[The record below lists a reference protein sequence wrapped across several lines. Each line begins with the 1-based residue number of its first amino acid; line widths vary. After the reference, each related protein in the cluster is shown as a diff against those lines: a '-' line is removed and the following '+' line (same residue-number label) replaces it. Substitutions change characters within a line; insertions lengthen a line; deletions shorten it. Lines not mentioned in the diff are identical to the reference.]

1 MQTVWRYGLTSWDCM
16 LQMPSGARI
25 VHFDQRSGEPTIWV
39 LVDPAQS
46 LEYRY
51 FKIVGTG
58 TERDTTGWQYIG
70 TVQFPY
76 AWHLF
81 EGV

>member
-1 MQTVWRYGLTSWDCM
+1 MQTVWRFGLTSWDCM
-16 LQMPSGARI
+16 LRMPAGAKI
-25 VHFDQRSGEPTIWV
+25 VHFDERSGEPTIWV
-39 LVDPAQS
+39 LVDPTQP
-46 LEYRY
+46 LVDHH

-58 TERDTTGWQYIG
+58 TQLDKDGWNYVG